1 MDQLLEEGMF
11 YHKNKDLYHHEQLV
25 RLMAYNFLEN
35 KCTVKPPTL
44 EGTSPEDLGIT
55 SNIVKVAEVSVCDE
69 NLVLC
74 MYVRIVN
81 VVFSALMFVCGTQIA
96 CTPM

>member
-11 YHKNKDLYHHEQLV
+11 YHKNKHLYHHEQLV

-44 EGTSPEDLGIT
+44 EGTSPEDLGLND
-55 SNIVKVAEVSVCDE
+55 NIVKVAEVSVCDN

-74 MYVRIVN
+74 KVN